1 MTKTTNNQHG
11 HFAASI
17 VVNPNL
23 DTPTNVFNIAEW
35 LQKPDLM
42 TDLNPCEAATAV
54 TCVPASGTDFQL
66 TTGCNVSMGGGAITV
81 LNPSTGVFRL
91 PEGTT
96 AVEDTDKIPV
106 VVKEDNRK
114 LPVPVVE
121 TNRKRTMITRSLS
134 RQASE
139 NFKRTEEE
147 EDSDWEP
154 ESPPPAKRGRRSVAG
169 RKPNSA
175 IGDGLDH
182 LPADE
187 RDKVILRRQKNK
199 EAAARCRQKRVD
211 LTNSLAKQVEA
222 EQAAKRKLELEI
234 KKLRSQQAM
243 YQRILNNH
251 VAAGCSLSSVGTEN
265 NNDIYAAAAA
275 QQPASNGVD
284 KRSIAIAVK
293 SAPVIV
299 EAANAPYLLPMDN
312 IAAAAAEPA
321 VEQQPLIKPSRPQSL
336 LGLSVSKPKSLGLT
350 SLKEEEPETP
360 SKGLFDGFITPSS
373 MFGNIVPSLGTP
385 TCSLQQRSAEGTDLN
400 TPQTEGLSL
409 TAL

>member
-1 MTKTTNNQHG
+1 MTKTTNQPGN
-11 HFAASI
+11 FASSI
-17 VVNPNL
+17 IVNPNL

-42 TDLNPCEAATAV
+42 TDLNGDGAPV
-54 TCVPASGTDFQL
+54 TCVPVSGTDFL
-66 TTGCNVSMGGGAITV
+66 TNCNVSMGGGAITV

-91 PEGTT
+91 PEGAT
-96 AVEDTDKIPV
+96 AVEEVDTDKIPV
-106 VVKEDNRK
+106 VIDQDDGK
-114 LPVPVVE
+114 LPEPVVQ

-139 NFKRTEEE
+139 KAKRTTEEEEE

-154 ESPPPAKRGRRSVAG
+154 ESPPPTKRGRRSVAG
-169 RKPNSA
+169 RKPNNA
-175 IGDGLDH
+175 RGDDGLDH

-187 RDKVILRRQKNK
+187 REKVILRRQKNK

-251 VAAGCSLSSVGTEN
+251 KAAGCTLSDGTEN
-265 NNDIYAAAAA
+265 NNQIHA
-275 QQPASNGVD
+275 QQQPSNVA
-284 KRSIAIAVK
+284 KAIAIAVK

-299 EAANAPYLLPMDN
+299 EAANAPYLLPMGT
-312 IAAAAAEPA
+312 IAQPA
-321 VEQQPLIKPSRPQSL
+321 VVEQQPLIKPSRPQSL
-336 LGLSVSKPKSLGLT
+336 GLSVSKPKSQVLT
-350 SLKEEEPETP
+350 LKEEAPETP
-360 SKGLFDGFITPSS
+360 SKGLFDAFTPSS
-373 MFGNIVPSLGTP
+373 IFGTIVPSLGTP
-385 TCSLQQRSAEGTDLN
+385 TCSVQQRSSEITDLN
-400 TPQTEGLSL
+400 TPQNEGLSL